1 MELLTKRMRL
11 LKFEVDPRAELV
23 VLSRGSLGGRE
34 GYGGKYSRSLS
45 QLRHLK
51 APFLVALSLL

>member
-1 MELLTKRMRL
+1 MELLTKRMRF

-34 GYGGKYSRSLS
+34 GYGGKY
-45 QLRHLK
+45 
-51 APFLVALSLL
+51 